1 MPVLAIPY
9 MVPFAEAAGIVIGSV
24 ASAVGLM
31 ELSKRVQSYMDA
43 NPEESLKILT
53 LLAPAQGIAAMFNKK
68 AGEGEEEV
76 IEEVEVE
83 EKPKRKKSKKEIVLE
98 GLRRARAGK
107 GNYSD
112 PDATG
117 PAVSARGN
125 IIRGLAEE
133 GKIKDESDPNYD
145 PSKKYK
151 GYKKYFR
158 KAAGGVVRGLDAGT
172 HKNVRLI

>member
-9 MVPFAEAAGIVIGSV
+9 IVPFAEAAGIAIGSI
-24 ASAVGLM
+24 AGAVGLM

-68 AGEGEEEV
+68 ASEGEEEV

-98 GLRRARAGK
+98 GLRKARAGK

-125 IIRGLAEE
+125 IIRGLAEA

-151 GYKKYFR
+151 GYKRFL
-158 KAAGGVVRGLDAGT
+158 KAKGGVVRGLDAGI